1 MGKLK
6 NKLKEM
12 SLKKTLFVCILITL
26 SVVAMLSTITMIITY
41 EMQQHILD
49 TRSIVVEEY
58 SYSTTEVENELVY
71 YINPSEYT
79 FEKLS
84 IKNQILYYS
93 VVFVMMALPISYIV
107 LGMFII
113 VKIYYSFKLEEP
125 LKMLRMGMKHIS
137 ANDLDFSL
145 FSNSNDELGM
155 LCNSFENMRSELQ
168 KNNKKMWKI
177 LRERKALIA
186 SVFHD
191 LRTPI
196 TVIKGYLDFLMKEV
210 DKETITP
217 ATLKMVVD
225 NMLQS
230 TARLEKYVD
239 GIKDIQ
245 KIEDIEITRTMSNFE
260 DILSEI
266 DGTIPMI
273 AKKHGK
279 KFVLYNEVVST
290 FLNIDKDTLFRV
302 LENVLS
308 NGFRFAK
315 EQVIMTI
322 SEEKDYVSF
331 YIQDDGQGFTK
342 EDLEKASTLFYSSST
357 NKGAFGIGL
366 YISKILCEKMGGAL
380 YLRNNI
386 SGGAVV
392 EIKIEK

>member
-1 MGKLK
+1 
-6 NKLKEM
+6 
-12 SLKKTLFVCILITL
+12 
-26 SVVAMLSTITMIITY
+26 
-41 EMQQHILD
+41 
-49 TRSIVVEEY
+49 
-58 SYSTTEVENELVY
+58 
-71 YINPSEYT
+71 
-79 FEKLS
+79 
-84 IKNQILYYS
+84 
-93 VVFVMMALPISYIV
+93 
-107 LGMFII
+107 
-113 VKIYYSFKLEEP
+113 
-125 LKMLRMGMKHIS
+125 
-137 ANDLDFSL
+137 
-145 FSNSNDELGM
+145 
-155 LCNSFENMRSELQ
+155 
-168 KNNKKMWKI
+168 
-177 LRERKALIA
+177 
-186 SVFHD
+186 
-191 LRTPI
+191 
-196 TVIKGYLDFLMKEV
+196 
-210 DKETITP
+210 
-217 ATLKMVVD
+217 
-225 NMLQS
+225 MLQS

-357 NKGAFGIGL
+357 NKGRLLAIKLLFICFLSKQAVSGL
-366 YISKILCEKMGGAL
+366 
-380 YLRNNI
+380 
-386 SGGAVV
+386 
-392 EIKIEK
+392 